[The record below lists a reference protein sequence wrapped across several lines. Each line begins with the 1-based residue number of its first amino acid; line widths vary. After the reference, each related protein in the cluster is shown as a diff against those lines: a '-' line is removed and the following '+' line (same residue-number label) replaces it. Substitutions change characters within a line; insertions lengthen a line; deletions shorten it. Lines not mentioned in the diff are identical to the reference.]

1 MQFISTNK
9 VCVSLQEAITQS
21 KTLQQFVST
30 AFKESPP
37 LHIFSKNNKI
47 NTKYS
52 AFPGLC

>member
-9 VCVSLQEAITQS
+9 ICVSLQEAITQS